1 MSKWKSVL
9 KSTSV
14 KKNFFENFN
23 TNPNSMDE
31 FMEGLG
37 KVMQEYEKEK
47 TNQPTTATQPT
58 QPTQSR
64 LSEQTKQRVQRLS
77 QKPASGYKSLTQ
89 QEVNTFKQGGLPDNK
104 IKELDRKRAE
114 SAQQL
119 RQQVE
124 GPALTP
130 AYNQFYGTGDTRTV
144 TTVGDRARQLG
155 QTLARPI
162 QQQSQLATEDIK
174 AIKDALASVAQDVT
188 REGTRQTVYS
198 KDPQTGQITSQQI
211 ERAKR
216 KLPPRLRNILNSP
229 QAIRDAGIAAIAGTP
244 QGRAEV
250 RRTRKETTRRPPI

>member
-9 KSTSV
+9 KATSIE
-14 KKNFFENFN
+14 KNFFENFN
-23 TNPNSMDE
+23 PNPNSMDK

-47 TNQPTTATQPT
+47 ANQPTTATQPT

-119 RQQVE
+119 RQQV
-124 GPALTP
+124 GGA
-130 AYNQFYGTGDTRTV
+130 GDTRTV
-144 TTVGDRARQLG
+144 TTVGDRARQL
-155 QTLARPI
+155 TRPI
-162 QQQSQLATEDIK
+162 REQSQLATEDIK
-174 AIKDALASVAQDVT
+174 AIKDALASVVQDVT
-188 REGTRQTVYS
+188 RQGTRQTRYS
-198 KDPQTGQITSQQI
+198 KDPLTGQITSQEI

-216 KLPPRLRNILNSP
+216 KLPPRLR
-229 QAIRDAGIAAIAGTP
+229 DALDLTKPAQRGSF
-244 QGRAEV
+244 RA
-250 RRTRKETTRRPPI
+250 TGGRRPDTGRVTVDAEGAKIQ

>member
-23 TNPNSMDE
+23 PNPNSIDE
-31 FMEGLG
+31 FMESLG
-37 KVMQEYEKEK
+37 KLMQEYEKEK
-47 TNQPTTATQPT
+47 ANQPTTATQPT

-114 SAQQL
+114 SVQQQQQL
-119 RQQVE
+119 RV
-124 GPALTP
+124 
-130 AYNQFYGTGDTRTV
+130 GDSRTV
-144 TTVGDRARQLG
+144 STVGDKARQLG

-162 QQQSQLATEDIK
+162 QRQSQLAREDIK

-188 REGTRQTVYS
+188 RQGTRQTRYS
-198 KDPQTGQITSQQI
+198 KDPLTGQITSQQI

-216 KLPPRLRNILNSP
+216 KLPPRLR
-229 QAIRDAGIAAIAGTP
+229 DALDLTKPAQRGSF
-244 QGRAEV
+244 RA
-250 RRTRKETTRRPPI
+250 TGGRRPVGRVKVDERARIQ

>member
-23 TNPNSMDE
+23 PNPNSMDK

-47 TNQPTTATQPT
+47 ANQPTTATQPT

-144 TTVGDRARQLG
+144 TTVGDRARQL
-155 QTLARPI
+155 TRPI
-162 QQQSQLATEDIK
+162 REQSQLATKDIK

-188 REGTRQTVYS
+188 RQGTRQTRYS
-198 KDPQTGQITSQQI
+198 KDPLTGQITSQQI

-216 KLPPRLRNILNSP
+216 KLPPRLR
-229 QAIRDAGIAAIAGTP
+229 DALDLTKPAQRGSFRATGGIKPDTGTVTVGP
-244 QGRAEV
+244 EGAKIE
-250 RRTRKETTRRPPI
+250 